1 MTTTENIRKELQ
13 ALVDAKYKEFHSS
26 LLPGA
31 NNILGV
37 RIPQLRIMTKE
48 IIKKED
54 WRTFVES
61 TDTNYYE
68 ETMLQGMIIG
78 LAKMELEERM
88 NYVTMFIP
96 RIDNWAV
103 CDIFCSELKTAVK
116 KGKETVWQFI
126 QPYLKSSK
134 EFEIRFGIVML
145 FHYVDDEHIDSLLEY
160 ADLFNHD
167 AYYARMGMA
176 WMLSLCFIKFPQST
190 AKNNRVFPGRQGYQ
204 RYTSEYEKTI
214 KTKHGEHPAISIPFT
229 VLLILSIDTTSIF
242 APIYFLFV
250 IRRNTNSS
258 SPFSFCFCASVVSGG
273 CNAAIFYKS
282 SSHSSMQQRQR

>member
-1 MTTTENIRKELQ
+1 MMRMLFFLYLCEITNYIKMTTTENIRKELQ

-26 LLPGA
+26 LLPEA

-37 RIPQLRIMTKE
+37 RIPQLRIMAKE

-78 LAKMELEERM
+78 LVKMELEERM

-176 WMLSLCFIKFPQST
+176 WMLSLCFIKFPQKTMEYLKHST
-190 AKNNRVFPGRQGYQ
+190 LDNWTYNKALQ
-204 RYTSEYEKTI
+204 KTI
-214 KTKHGEHPAISIPFT
+214 ESFRVNKDTKDM
-229 VLLILSIDTTSIF
+229 LRNMK
-242 APIYFLFV
+242 
-250 IRRNTNSS
+250 RR
-258 SPFSFCFCASVVSGG
+258 
-273 CNAAIFYKS
+273 
-282 SSHSSMQQRQR
+282 

>member
-1 MTTTENIRKELQ
+1 MTITENIRKELQ
-13 ALVDAKYKEFHSS
+13 ALVDSQYQEFHSS

-37 RIPQLRIMTKE
+37 RIPQLRIMAKE

-78 LAKMELEERM
+78 LVKMELEERM
-88 NYVTMFIP
+88 NYVAMFIP

-126 QPYLKSSK
+126 QPYLKSQK
-134 EFEIRFGIVML
+134 EFEILRELLTHQGRILTRQNLLDKLWRYDFYGDERVVDTHIKNLRKKLGIDFIQTIRGVG
-145 FHYVDDEHIDSLLEY
+145 YKVDKE
-160 ADLFNHD
+160 N
-167 AYYARMGMA
+167 
-176 WMLSLCFIKFPQST
+176 
-190 AKNNRVFPGRQGYQ
+190 
-204 RYTSEYEKTI
+204 
-214 KTKHGEHPAISIPFT
+214 
-229 VLLILSIDTTSIF
+229 
-242 APIYFLFV
+242 
-250 IRRNTNSS
+250 
-258 SPFSFCFCASVVSGG
+258 
-273 CNAAIFYKS
+273 
-282 SSHSSMQQRQR
+282 